1 MKFDFAVPCL
11 FGLEGLLASEL
22 EELGAGN
29 IEAENG
35 RVFFTGD
42 ENTLARVN
50 INSRFGER
58 LQIHIGSFSAHNFEE
73 LFQSVRSL
81 DWAFWLDKKDAFPV
95 KGSSLKSDLFSI
107 PDCQSIIKK
116 AIVEK
121 LRATYRLEWFEETG
135 PLHQVQFFIFNNKV
149 SIFLDTSGLGLHKR
163 GYRLNANV
171 APLRETV
178 AAGLCCI
185 SNLRPYH
192 TLYDPLCGSGTIIIE
207 GAMMAMNIAPGI
219 NRNFSAERWRQFP
232 ANIWKTERERAVSLV
247 NKNADF
253 CAFGSDIDELSIEAS
268 RSNAARACV
277 EESVKFTVADI
288 KDFEQLTEC
297 GTVVCNP
304 PYGERMLDIQTAD
317 KIYQNLGNIFKNR
330 RGWSYTILSPSETF
344 ESSFGRKADR
354 RRKLYNGMIK
364 CQAYMYF
371 KWEE

>member
-73 LFQSVRSL
+73 LFQGVRSL

-185 SNLRPYH
+185 SKLRPYH

-247 NKNADF
+247 KKNADF

-268 RSNAARACV
+268 RSNAARAGV